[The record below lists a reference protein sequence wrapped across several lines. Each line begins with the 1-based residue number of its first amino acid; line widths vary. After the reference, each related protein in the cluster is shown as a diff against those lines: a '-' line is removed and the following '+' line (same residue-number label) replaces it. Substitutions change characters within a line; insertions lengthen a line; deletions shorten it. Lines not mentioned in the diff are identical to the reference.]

1 MFQIKNQ
8 SSTSISLT
16 KIPLGKTMGHWKL
29 KAKIKDDVPQEL
41 KLRSSLMLTEWSS
54 HCLIYL
60 LACSLCT
67 ASNKLGM
74 MSNN

>member
-1 MFQIKNQ
+1 M
-8 SSTSISLT
+8 L
-16 KIPLGKTMGHWKL
+16 LVGKTMGHWKF
-29 KAKIKDDVPQEL
+29 KGKTKGDVLHHLFSGVEAASFTHVD
-41 KLRSSLMLTEWSS
+41 RMGFTT